1 MRLTLIGFGTV
12 GQSLIKILAN
22 KKDELVK
29 KFGLNPKVIAI
40 VDTKGAAI
48 NEAGIDPFKAIEV
61 KRLKGSVSFMDKI
74 GYPGMNAIDVIKN
87 VETDVVIEMTPTNFL
102 NGEPGLSHI
111 KTAISNKRHVI
122 TTNKGPLA
130 LALPSLIELAS
141 YNRVKLRFSGTVGG
155 GTPILSFAKKCL
167 LGDKIISIKGILNGT
182 TNYILTRIF
191 EASISMEEALKEA
204 QKAGYAEAD
213 PSYDIEGID
222 TACKLV
228 IIANWI
234 MNLKISL
241 KDVKIKGI
249 KGITLE
255 DVEEAKKEGKVI
267 KLIGSIDNEVIVR
280 PELIPQNHPL
290 AVHGT
295 LNAIAYKTEKCGE
308 ITLIGRGAGGPET
321 ASAIL
326 RDIIDIKMALVKQSI
341 VI

>member
-12 GQSLIKILAN
+12 GQSLIKLLAN
-22 KKDELVK
+22 KKDELTK
-29 KFGLNPKVIAI
+29 KFGLNPKFVAI
-40 VDTKGAAI
+40 VDTGGAAI
-48 NEAGIDPFKAIEV
+48 DENGINPSKAIEV
-61 KRLKGSVSFMDKI
+61 KKSRKSVAFMDRI
-74 GYPGMNAIDVIKN
+74 GYPGMSATDVIKN
-87 VETDVVIEMTPTNFL
+87 VEAEVVIEMTPTNFS

-111 KTAISNKRHVI
+111 KTAISSKRHVI

-130 LALPSLIELAS
+130 LALPSLMELAS

-155 GTPILSFAKKCL
+155 GTPILDFAKKSL
-167 LGDKIISIKGILNGT
+167 LGDRIISIKGILNGT
-182 TNYILTRIF
+182 TNYILTRMF
-191 EASISMEEALKEA
+191 EASISMDQALKEA

-234 MNLKISL
+234 MNLRISL
-241 KDVKIKGI
+241 KDVNIKGI
-249 KGITLE
+249 NEVTLK
-255 DVEEAKKEGKVI
+255 DVEKAREEGRVI
-267 KLIGSIDNEVIVR
+267 KLIGSIEKKARVR

-295 LNAIAYKTEKCGE
+295 LNAVTYKTETCGE
-308 ITLIGRGAGGPET
+308 ITLVGRGAGGPET

-326 RDIIDIKMALVKQSI
+326 RDIVDIKMALVK
-341 VI
+341 